1 MLSRPFYQPFN
12 IIGSRVRS
20 LACAAQ
26 ITSDQERTRWDRSPP
41 QLGPYPLCLPPTTI
55 APLYT
60 CNTLRIFILPI
71 TSCQPFS
78 ERTRIT
84 REIPRGLKFSAYD
97 IYESLKK
104 CMNIITFES
113 PLVKSPKIPCCDR
126 IEISITES
134 YTNFLA
140 LFVEINF
147 YASHFVFDRI
157 DLLNIPDASF
167 LFMNSQMARERS
179 WPTNHKIHFCRR

>member
-41 QLGPYPLCLPPTTI
+41 QLGPYPFACRRRPSRHYIRVIRYEFLFRRSPSPP
-55 APLYT
+55 
-60 CNTLRIFILPI
+60 
-71 TSCQPFS
+71 SCRPFS
-78 ERTRIT
+78 KRIRIT

-97 IYESLKK
+97 TYESLKK
-104 CMNIITFES
+104 CMNIIIFES
-113 PLVKSPKIPCCDR
+113 PLLKSPKIPCCNR

-134 YTNFLA
+134 YTNFFA

-147 YASHFVFDRI
+147 YMSHFVFDRI
-157 DLLNIPDASF
+157 DLLNIPDTSF
-167 LFMNSQMARERS
+167 YS
-179 WPTNHKIHFCRR
+179 

>member
-41 QLGPYPLCLPPTTI
+41 QLGPYPFVCRRRPSRH
-55 APLYT
+55 YT
-60 CNTLRIFILPI
+60 RNTLRSFYFANHLRPLV
-71 TSCQPFS
+71 SLSANES
-78 ERTRIT
+78 ELRAKF
-84 REIPRGLKFSAYD
+84 REVSNSPPM

-104 CMNIITFES
+104 CMNIIIFES
-113 PLVKSPKIPCCDR
+113 PLLESPKIPCCNR
-126 IEISITES
+126 IEISITEN
-134 YTNFLA
+134 YTNFFA

-147 YASHFVFDRI
+147 YMSHFVFDRI
-157 DLLNIPDASF
+157 DLLNIPDTSF
-167 LFMNSQMARERS
+167 YS
-179 WPTNHKIHFCRR
+179 